1 MDDQRIGA
9 ALRAIRTRKGWRQV
23 DLARRARVSP
33 PVIGRIERGGA
44 ASVPLGKVRRV
55 ASTLGARLEVFVRWD
70 GADLPR
76 LLDARHAAM
85 HEAIGGLFASIE
97 GWVIE
102 PEVSFSIHGERG
114 IIDILAWHPGRRML
128 LVVELKTEVGEVGLL
143 PGKMDQRRRR
153 AGNIARQLGWDPT
166 AVSTWVVIADSRTN
180 RRAVAT
186 HRTILRR
193 KFPVDGRSVKRWLR
207 DPLERID
214 ALGFL
219 PNSHVVTLG
228 AVSRRSSGSLV
239 RGRARRP
246 GISADFGDQIVPKGH
261 GGDMA
266 GTRRRRRHGSCRR
279 VTW

>member
-44 ASVPLGKVRRV
+44 ATVPLGKLRRV

-85 HEAIGGLFASIE
+85 QEAVAGLFAATE

-114 IIDILAWHPGRRML
+114 IIEILAWHPGRRML
-128 LVVELKTEVGEVGLL
+128 LVVELKTEVVELGLL
-143 PGKMDQRRRR
+143 LGKMDQRRRL
-153 AGNIARQLGWDPT
+153 ASNIARRLGWDPIS
-166 AVSTWVVIADSRTN
+166 VSTWVVIADSRTN
-180 RRAVAT
+180 RRAVAA
-186 HRTILRR
+186 R
-193 KFPVDGRSVKRWLR
+193 DGPPAQV
-207 DPLERID
+207 PC
-214 ALGFL
+214 
-219 PNSHVVTLG
+219 
-228 AVSRRSSGSLV
+228 RRSECEALAARSA
-239 RGRARRP
+239 RADRRP
-246 GISADFGDQIVPKGH
+246 RLPAKSSCRDAWAQCRPDQAGRRPTTAPVGPGSDSFGD
-261 GGDMA
+261 
-266 GTRRRRRHGSCRR
+266 
-279 VTW
+279 